1 MASGERDL
9 VLGTAGHI
17 DHGKTAL
24 VRALRGVEHRS
35 FASRK
40 TAWDHDRPGVRRAVV
55 GAYRLALIDVPG
67 HERFVRN
74 MLAGASGL
82 DLEMLVIAADDSVM
96 PQTRE
101 HLEILRL
108 LGLAGGLIVLTKC
121 DLADLAWISLVEDEV
136 RELVRGTFLENAAV
150 VRTSAVTGLGIDEL
164 KVELA
169 RLCDSVTVT
178 VRQDSGLF
186 RMAIDRSFTVAGHG
200 TVVTGTVASGSVCP
214 GDDLEWQPTGK
225 TVRVRGLH
233 RHDHP
238 VERLGRGSRGAINLV
253 GVHHGEIG
261 RGQELAA
268 PGYLRATRILFV
280 DVASSGEAVRTLRH
294 RGRYRVHPGTAEVA
308 ATLALL
314 EGNDLAP
321 GAHQL
326 GQLFLAAPVVAV
338 YGQPFV
344 IREES
349 PPATLGGGR
358 VLQPLAR
365 RLRRRDQAAMARL
378 NRLRSADSLERLAA
392 ALAFPGLKPWTER
405 GLCAQTGLPIDQV
418 SPVLDQLTETGAL
431 VEVPVGPRRS
441 LRILAEFVVDLED
454 RVLRALGRLHEARP
468 RLSAIPRAHLSAEL
482 PDLGGDALI
491 SGIVDRLEA
500 RGKVIVEA
508 RTVAVKGYEPRL
520 SQGERR
526 LENELLESIRKGG
539 MSPPEAADLAAA
551 AGVRAAVV
559 PELLALLRDEQ
570 KLVEL
575 SSGLYLD
582 FDVEAELRRK
592 VIERLSAGSTMTMAD
607 LRDLLGTTRKYAVP
621 IGEYLDRIGLTR
633 REGDVRKLGQVEA
646 QEPVVRSGGAGS

>member
-24 VRALRGVEHRS
+24 VRALTGVDTDRLPAEKQRGITIDLG
-35 FASRK
+35 FAALSL
-40 TAWDHDRPGVRRAVV
+40 GVH
-55 GAYRLALIDVPG
+55 RLALVDVPG

-82 DLEMLVIAADDSVM
+82 DLAMLVIAADDSVM

-121 DLADLAWISLVEDEV
+121 DLVDPSWISLVEDEV
-136 RELVRGTFLENAAV
+136 RELVRGTFLEQAAI
-150 VRTSAVTGLGIDEL
+150 VRTSVVTGQGIDEL
-164 KVELA
+164 KIKLA
-169 RLCDSVTVT
+169 RLCDGIT

-200 TVVTGTVASGSVCP
+200 TVVTGTVASGSVSP
-214 GDDLEWQPTGK
+214 GDDLEWQPAGR

-233 RHDHP
+233 RHDQP

-253 GVHHGEIG
+253 GVHHEVIG

-268 PGYLRATRILFV
+268 PGYLRATRILSV
-280 DVASSGEAVRTLRH
+280 DVACSGDAARGLRH
-294 RGRYRVHPGTAEVA
+294 RGRYRVHLGTAEVT
-308 ATLALL
+308 ATLSLL
-314 EGNDLAP
+314 EGNDLGPDAQ
-321 GAHQL
+321 QL
-326 GQLFLAAPVVAV
+326 GQLFLSQPVVAV
-338 YGQPFV
+338 FGQPFV

-358 VLQPLAR
+358 VLQALASR
-365 RLRRRDQAAMARL
+365 IRRRDQPALERL
-378 NRLRSADSLERLAA
+378 NRLRSADPVERLAA
-392 ALAFPGLKPWTER
+392 VLAFLGLKPWTER
-405 GLCAQTGLPIDQV
+405 GLSAQSGLPVDQV
-418 SPVLDQLTETGAL
+418 VPVLDQLTATGSL
-431 VEVPVGPRRS
+431 VDVPVGPRRS
-441 LRILAEFVVDLED
+441 LRILAEFVLDLED
-454 RVLRALGRLHEARP
+454 RVLRALGRLHAARP

-482 PDLGGDALI
+482 PDLGNDALI
-491 SGIVDRLEA
+491 SGIVDRLSA
-500 RGKVIVEA
+500 RGKVTVEA

-526 LENELLESIRKGG
+526 LKSELLESIRKGG
-539 MSPPEAADLAAA
+539 MSPPEVADLATA
-551 AGVRAAVV
+551 AGGRAAVV

-575 SSGLYLD
+575 SSSLYLD
-582 FDVEAELRRK
+582 IDVEAELRRK
-592 VIERLSAGSTMTMAD
+592 VIERLSDGSTMTMAD

-633 REGDVRKLGQVEA
+633 RDGDVRKLGQVEA
-646 QEPVVRSGGAGS
+646 GG

>member
-1 MASGERDL
+1 
-9 VLGTAGHI
+9 
-17 DHGKTAL
+17 
-24 VRALRGVEHRS
+24 
-35 FASRK
+35 
-40 TAWDHDRPGVRRAVV
+40 
-55 GAYRLALIDVPG
+55 
-67 HERFVRN
+67 

-82 DLEMLVIAADDSVM
+82 DLAMLVIAADDSVM

-101 HLEILRL
+101 HLQILRL

-121 DLADLAWISLVEDEV
+121 DLAELSWISLVEDEV

-169 RLCDSVTVT
+169 RLCDSVTV
-178 VRQDSGLF
+178 RQDSGLF

-214 GDDLEWQPTGK
+214 GDELEWQPAGRA
-225 TVRVRGLH
+225 VRVRGLH
-233 RHDHP
+233 RHDQP

-253 GVHHGEIG
+253 GVHHDEIS

-268 PGYLRATRILFV
+268 PGYLQATRILSV
-280 DVASSGEAVRTLRH
+280 DVASSNDAVRALRH
-294 RGRYRVHPGTAEVA
+294 RGRYRVHLGTAEVA

-314 EGNDLAP
+314 EGNDLVP
-321 GAHQL
+321 GARQL
-326 GQLFLAAPVVAV
+326 GQLFLAEPVAAV

-365 RLRRRDQAAMARL
+365 RVRRRDLAAMARL
-378 NRLRSADSLERLAA
+378 NRLRSADPLERLAA
-392 ALAFPGLKPWTER
+392 ALAFLGLKPWTER
-405 GLCAQTGLPIDQV
+405 GLSAQTGLPIDQV
-418 SPVLDQLTETGAL
+418 SRVLDQLTATGAL
-431 VEVPVGPRRS
+431 VDVPVGPRRS

-454 RVLRALGRLHEARP
+454 RVLRALGRLHAARP

-482 PDLGGDALI
+482 PDLGSDALI
-491 SGIVDRLEA
+491 SGIVDRLKA
-500 RGKVIVEA
+500 QGKVVVEA

-526 LENELLESIRKGG
+526 LKTELLESIRKGG

-575 SSGLYLD
+575 SSALYLD

-592 VIERLSAGSTMTMAD
+592 VIERLSTGSTMTMAD

-633 REGDVRKLGQVEA
+633 REGDVRKLGQVE
-646 QEPVVRSGGAGS
+646 PAG

>member
-1 MASGERDL
+1 
-9 VLGTAGHI
+9 
-17 DHGKTAL
+17 
-24 VRALRGVEHRS
+24 
-35 FASRK
+35 
-40 TAWDHDRPGVRRAVV
+40 
-55 GAYRLALIDVPG
+55 
-67 HERFVRN
+67 
-74 MLAGASGL
+74 
-82 DLEMLVIAADDSVM
+82 
-96 PQTRE
+96 
-101 HLEILRL
+101 
-108 LGLAGGLIVLTKC
+108 
-121 DLADLAWISLVEDEV
+121 EV

-169 RLCDSVTVT
+169 RLCDSVT

-214 GDDLEWQPTGK
+214 GDDLEWQPAGRA
-225 TVRVRGLH
+225 VRVRGLH
-233 RHDHP
+233 RHDQP

-268 PGYLRATRILFV
+268 PGYLQATRILSV
-280 DVASSGEAVRTLRH
+280 DVASSGEAVRALRH
-294 RGRYRVHPGTAEVA
+294 RGRYRVHLGTAEVA

-365 RLRRRDQAAMARL
+365 HLRRRDQAAMARL
-378 NRLRSADSLERLAA
+378 NRLRSVDPLERLAA
-392 ALAFPGLKPWTER
+392 ALAFLGLKPWTER
-405 GLCAQTGLPIDQV
+405 GLSAQTGLPIDQV

-431 VEVPVGPRRS
+431 VDVPVGPRRS

-468 RLSAIPRAHLSAEL
+468 RLSAIPRSHLSAEL
-482 PDLGGDALI
+482 PDLGSDALI
-491 SGIVDRLEA
+491 SGIVDRL
-500 RGKVIVEA
+500 RDQGKVIVEA

-526 LENELLESIRKGG
+526 LKNDLLESIRKGG

-559 PELLALLRDEQ
+559 PELLVLLRDEQ
-570 KLVEL
+570 KLAEL
-575 SSGLYLD
+575 SSGLFLD

-592 VIERLSAGSTMTMAD
+592 VIERLSTGSTMTMAD

-633 REGDVRKLGQVEA
+633 REGDVRKLG
-646 QEPVVRSGGAGS
+646 